1 MRGVNV
7 YGFRRVVIKWSYFNK
22 GCLVMSG
29 IRAFEYFLE
38 AIGSD
43 FKRVDPKDDA
53 LDDALDE
60 ICDMATD

>member
-1 MRGVNV
+1 
-7 YGFRRVVIKWSYFNK
+7 
-22 GCLVMSG
+22 MSG